1 MDTVKDQLRKCKQEN
16 YALEADLRC
25 KRFYFSLNFVQWLM
39 KFSANAI
46 AESKSRH
53 LQAKAAQNQILI
65 DQLRHERDQLAES
78 HAALQNRY
86 SLASE
91 RVEGLR
97 KTLRQTQSGHDER
110 RHQLDMQIA
119 EIDDLKRELA
129 WRDEELEL
137 ERQRGGKDSDLAAMV
152 EALQKEIRRIKTGAE
167 TFARDLNSLRESN
180 EDLELQKREEAARV
194 ERAQM
199 QLRTQV
205 KLLNEQL
212 DSQRGRIRQ
221 LVDELEG
228 HVRAPGYVLFSC

>member
-1 MDTVKDQLRKCKQEN
+1 
-16 YALEADLRC
+16 
-25 KRFYFSLNFVQWLM
+25 M
-39 KFSANAI
+39 KFLANTI

-53 LQAKAAQNQILI
+53 LQAKAAQNQTLI

-137 ERQRGGKDSDLAAMV
+137 ERRRGGKDTDLLATV
-152 EALQKEIRRIKTGAE
+152 EALEKEIRRIKTGAE

-180 EDLELQKREEAARV
+180 DDLELRGREDASRAERV
-194 ERAQM
+194 QM

-205 KLLNEQL
+205 RLLDEQL
-212 DSQRGRIRQ
+212 ESQRGRVRQ

-228 HVRAPGYVLFSC
+228 HLCTPGYVLFFC